1 MSNPY
6 MVQIPFCNTG
16 NKNAIQLTQHAGQDP
31 EDATYQEGFPPVT
44 MLNEDAGGLPPKGLD
59 FNGIFYE
66 LSSPIAHYCRGDR
79 IQFDATYAAAIG
91 GYAKG
96 WVVASNDYQKDYI
109 SLVDNNLTDP
119 NGTNTTWAV
128 YAGQG
133 SVPVATSA
141 TTGTVKIVNS
151 LASTATDAALTA
163 AQGNVLDGRTRQATT
178 STLGIVRISTETQ
191 ALAGVDDLTALT
203 PSKLRSALSASGNA
217 PIFGVRAFCTFD
229 GSGVPS
235 ILAEG
240 NIQSVTVSNL
250 KFTATFK
257 TPMPHA
263 NYAIC
268 GFAADVTNSNRS
280 AVITMNPDMIASKTV
295 NGFDFY
301 ARYSSNTSLN
311 IASPLICFSII
322 C

>member
-6 MVQIPFCNTG
+6 MVKIPFCNTG
-16 NKNAIQLTQHAGQDP
+16 NKNAIQLTQQAGQDP

-79 IQFDATYAAAIG
+79 IQFDATYAVAIG

-109 SLVDNNLTDP
+109 SLVDNNLADP

-133 SVPVATSA
+133 SVPTATST
-141 TTGTVKIVNS
+141 TTGTVKLVNS

-163 AQGNVLDGRTRQATT
+163 AQGKALQDSKLNISNALGVGQSWVDVTSSRNLESTYSNGTGKPIQVAITIAGQNNFLPSVLFVNN
-178 STLGIVRISTETQ
+178 LEIVR
-191 ALAGVDDLTALT
+191 
-203 PSKLRSALSASGNA
+203 
-217 PIFGVRAFCTFD
+217 
-229 GSGVPS
+229 
-235 ILAEG
+235 
-240 NIQSVTVSNL
+240 VSNSSEYGQD
-250 KFTATFK
+250 K
-257 TPMPHA
+257 
-263 NYAIC
+263 NIC
-268 GFAADVTNSNRS
+268 IVIPSGSTYRLSGS
-280 AVITMNPDMIASKTV
+280 A
-295 NGFDFY
+295 
-301 ARYSSNTSLN
+301 
-311 IASPLICFSII
+311 FSRWTELR
-322 C
+322 

>member
-16 NKNAIQLTQHAGQDP
+16 NKNAIQLTQQAGQDP

-79 IQFDATYAAAIG
+79 IQFDAAYAAAIG

-109 SLVDNNLTDP
+109 SLVDNNLADP

-133 SVPVATSA
+133 SVPTATST
-141 TTGTVKIVNS
+141 TTGTVKLVNS

-163 AQGNVLDGRTRQATT
+163 AQGRELNDQA
-178 STLGIVRISTETQ
+178 
-191 ALAGVDDLTALT
+191 
-203 PSKLRSALSASGNA
+203 
-217 PIFGVRAFCTFD
+217 FGVGQSWQNFTGGRSKGVTYTNNTTKPIQVMIVVNGGVSGGGNSLVINGVTVATFD
-229 GSGVPS
+229 VHTSMTAPFSFIVPAGHTYR
-235 ILAEG
+235 I
-240 NIQSVTVSNL
+240 NVSS
-250 KFTATFK
+250 T
-257 TPMPHA
+257 
-263 NYAIC
+263 
-268 GFAADVTNSNRS
+268 
-280 AVITMNPDMIASKTV
+280 IASWSEL
-295 NGFDFY
+295 
-301 ARYSSNTSLN
+301 R
-311 IASPLICFSII
+311 
-322 C
+322 

>member
-6 MVQIPFCNTG
+6 MVKIPFCNTG
-16 NKNAIQLTQHAGQDP
+16 NKNAIQLTQQAGQDP

-96 WVVASNDYQKDYI
+96 WIVASNDYQKDYI
-109 SLVDNNLTDP
+109 SLVDNNLADP

-133 SVPVATSA
+133 SVPTATST
-141 TTGTVKIVNS
+141 TTGTVKLVNS

-163 AQGNVLDGRTRQATT
+163 AQGKALNDKMIGIDQTWQNLTSSRSSGSTYTNNTGKPITVIVSIRDANIFSGVLVYVG
-178 STLGIVRISTETQ
+178 GVVIIN
-191 ALAGVDDLTALT
+191 VDDVGAQGTT
-203 PSKLRSALSASGNA
+203 PY
-217 PIFGVRAFCTFD
+217 TFI
-229 GSGVPS
+229 VPNNTS
-235 ILAEG
+235 YLV
-240 NIQSVTVSNL
+240 NV
-250 KFTATFK
+250 
-257 TPMPHA
+257 
-263 NYAIC
+263 
-268 GFAADVTNSNRS
+268 NSNTIRQW
-280 AVITMNPDMIASKTV
+280 AEL
-295 NGFDFY
+295 
-301 ARYSSNTSLN
+301 R
-311 IASPLICFSII
+311 
-322 C
+322 

>member
-16 NKNAIQLTQHAGQDP
+16 NKNAIQLTQQAGQDP

-109 SLVDNNLTDP
+109 SLVDNNLADP

-133 SVPVATSA
+133 SVPTATST
-141 TTGTVKIVNS
+141 TTGTVKLVNS

-163 AQGNVLDGRTRQATT
+163 AQGKALNDKMIGIDQTWQNLTSSRSSGSTYTNNTGKPITVIVSIRDANIFSGVLVYVG
-178 STLGIVRISTETQ
+178 GVVIIN
-191 ALAGVDDLTALT
+191 VDDVGAQGTT
-203 PSKLRSALSASGNA
+203 PY
-217 PIFGVRAFCTFD
+217 TFI
-229 GSGVPS
+229 VPNNTS
-235 ILAEG
+235 YLV
-240 NIQSVTVSNL
+240 NV
-250 KFTATFK
+250 
-257 TPMPHA
+257 
-263 NYAIC
+263 
-268 GFAADVTNSNRS
+268 NSNTIRQW
-280 AVITMNPDMIASKTV
+280 AEL
-295 NGFDFY
+295 
-301 ARYSSNTSLN
+301 R
-311 IASPLICFSII
+311 
-322 C
+322 

>member
-16 NKNAIQLTQHAGQDP
+16 NKNAIQLTQQAGQDP

-109 SLVDNNLTDP
+109 SLVDNNLADP

-133 SVPVATSA
+133 SVPTATST
-141 TTGTVKIVNS
+141 TTGTVKLVNS
-151 LASTATDAALTA
+151 LSSTATDAALTA
-163 AQGNVLDGRTRQATT
+163 AQGKALNDRMLGGGQTWQDVISSRSSGVTYTNNTGRPIQVNIKVTGSTNRFSEAELRSNGVLIAAADPGNSDYTGMLTAIIPDGRNY
-178 STLGIVRISTETQ
+178 SLTLGTGTTFTLWAE
-191 ALAGVDDLTALT
+191 
-203 PSKLRSALSASGNA
+203 LR
-217 PIFGVRAFCTFD
+217 
-229 GSGVPS
+229 
-235 ILAEG
+235 
-240 NIQSVTVSNL
+240 
-250 KFTATFK
+250 
-257 TPMPHA
+257 
-263 NYAIC
+263 
-268 GFAADVTNSNRS
+268 
-280 AVITMNPDMIASKTV
+280 
-295 NGFDFY
+295 
-301 ARYSSNTSLN
+301 
-311 IASPLICFSII
+311 
-322 C
+322 

>member
-16 NKNAIQLTQHAGQDP
+16 NKNAIQLTQQAGQDP
-31 EDATYQEGFPPVT
+31 EDATYQDGFPPVT

-79 IQFDATYAAAIG
+79 IQYDANYAAAIG

-109 SLVDNNLTDP
+109 SLVDNNLADP

-133 SVPVATSA
+133 SVPAATST
-141 TTGTVKIVNS
+141 TTGTVKLVNS

-163 AQGNVLDGRTRQATT
+163 AQGNALQNSKLNISNALGVGQSWQNLTASRSTDTT
-178 STLGIVRISTETQ
+178 YTNNTGKPITVSFTLRDVSSTSRAFVEFL
-191 ALAGVDDLTALT
+191 VDD
-203 PSKLRSALSASGNA
+203 
-217 PIFGVRAFCTFD
+217 VRAVYLADINDLDHNFSVIIPA
-229 GSGVPS
+229 GSTYRLNTGNN
-235 ILAEG
+235 LQFWAE
-240 NIQSVTVSNL
+240 L
-250 KFTATFK
+250 
-257 TPMPHA
+257 
-263 NYAIC
+263 
-268 GFAADVTNSNRS
+268 R
-280 AVITMNPDMIASKTV
+280 
-295 NGFDFY
+295 
-301 ARYSSNTSLN
+301 
-311 IASPLICFSII
+311 
-322 C
+322 

>member
-6 MVQIPFCNTG
+6 MVKIPFCNTG
-16 NKNAIQLTQHAGQDP
+16 NKNAIQLTQQAGQDP

-109 SLVDNNLTDP
+109 SLVDNNLADP

-133 SVPVATSA
+133 SVPVATST
-141 TTGTVKIVNS
+141 TTGTVKLVNS
-151 LASTATDAALTA
+151 LSSAATDAALTA
-163 AQGNVLDGRTRQATT
+163 AQGKILQD
-178 STLGIVRISTETQ
+178 
-191 ALAGVDDLTALT
+191 
-203 PSKLRSALSASGNA
+203 SKLNTSNAL
-217 PIFGVRAFCTFD
+217 GVGQTW
-229 GSGVPS
+229 
-235 ILAEG
+235 
-240 NIQSVTVSNL
+240 Q
-250 KFTATFK
+250 
-257 TPMPHA
+257 
-263 NYAIC
+263 
-268 GFAADVTNSNRS
+268 DVTGSRSSGTTYTNNTGRPIMVNILSGSVANRLTECYVGS
-280 AVITMNPDMIASKTV
+280 VLVAKSRTWNEFAQDIT
-295 NGFDFY
+295 
-301 ARYSSNTSLN
+301 SSFIVPAGETYRVVSTN
-311 IASPLICFSII
+311 IAAWAELR
-322 C
+322 

>member
-16 NKNAIQLTQHAGQDP
+16 NKNAIQLTQQAGQDP

-44 MLNEDAGGLPPKGLD
+44 MLNENAGGLPPKGLD

-79 IQFDATYAAAIG
+79 IQFDAIYAAAIG

-109 SLVDNNLTDP
+109 SLVDNNLSDP

-133 SVPVATSA
+133 SVPTATST
-141 TTGTVKIVNS
+141 TTGTVKLVNS

-163 AQGNVLDGRTRQATT
+163 AQGKILGDVLSKFLLVPSANGRVEIPFGNNTFIIQWGGGVVLPPAGGA
-178 STLGIVRISTETQ
+178 STQVTFPTPFPNACFIV
-191 ALAGVDDLTALT
+191 T
-203 PSKLRSALSASGNA
+203 PSVLNA
-217 PIFGVRAFCTFD
+217 ATEMIGYKDATKTGFTMIKGINDP
-229 GSGVPS
+229 
-235 ILAEG
+235 
-240 NIQSVTVSNL
+240 VSRN
-250 KFTATFK
+250 ATWF
-257 TPMPHA
+257 
-263 NYAIC
+263 AI
-268 GFAADVTNSNRS
+268 G
-280 AVITMNPDMIASKTV
+280 
-295 NGFDFY
+295 Y
-301 ARYSSNTSLN
+301 
-311 IASPLICFSII
+311 
-322 C
+322 

>member
-16 NKNAIQLTQHAGQDP
+16 NKNAIQLTQQAGQDP
-31 EDATYQEGFPPVT
+31 EDATYQDGFPPVT

-79 IQFDATYAAAIG
+79 IQYDANYAAAIG

-109 SLVDNNLTDP
+109 SLVDNNLADP

-133 SVPVATSA
+133 SVPAATST
-141 TTGTVKIVNS
+141 TTGTVKLVNS

-163 AQGNVLDGRTRQATT
+163 AQGKVLSDILDIIAYSPIPYFGNSAPSGFLAMDGQAIT
-178 STLGIVRISTETQ
+178 SSQYPKLFGRYGSSLPDLRGCFIRGLGGNSAALGIIQGDAIRNITGEAPGGSDARVPASSYTGAFSLSEKQAGRISTGENWS
-191 ALAGVDDLTALT
+191 LL
-203 PSKLRSALSASGNA
+203 
-217 PIFGVRAFCTFD
+217 
-229 GSGVPS
+229 
-235 ILAEG
+235 
-240 NIQSVTVSNL
+240 
-250 KFTATFK
+250 TATFDASRVVP
-257 TPMPHA
+257 TA
-263 NYAIC
+263 NE
-268 GFAADVTNSNRS
+268 NR
-280 AVITMNPDMIASKTV
+280 P
-295 NGFDFY
+295 
-301 ARYSSNTSLN
+301 RN
-311 IASPLICFSII
+311 ISFLYIVKAG
-322 C
+322 